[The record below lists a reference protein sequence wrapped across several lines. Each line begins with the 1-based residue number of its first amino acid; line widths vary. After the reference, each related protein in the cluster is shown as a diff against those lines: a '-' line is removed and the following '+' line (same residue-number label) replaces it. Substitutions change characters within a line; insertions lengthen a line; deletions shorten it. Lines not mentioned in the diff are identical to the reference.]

1 MNNRRILCA
10 GALAILTTIALLGA
24 LNLLL
29 KEEVRPLSSLSI
41 EDLPEGVQYVRH
53 PGEEEQALEEGKTV
67 MQHYGTPET
76 VRNGGPIYGVLGY
89 RVVSLEYEIPTDSIP
104 SKTVGQSFPGYLL
117 DLPELKNL
125 RYDHFH
131 ISRQEEGL
139 AHAEG
144 EVSRGD
150 TYAIHFMF
158 IPHEEE
164 LRFGLVC
171 E

>member
-1 MNNRRILCA
+1 MNRQFLYPGTLA
-10 GALAILTTIALLGA
+10 FLAALALLGA
-24 LNLLL
+24 VTFLLR
-29 KEEVRPLSSLSI
+29 EGTRAPRSLTI

-53 PGEEEQALEEGKTV
+53 PGEEEQALEAGKTV
-67 MQHYGTPET
+67 MQHYGTPDAI
-76 VRNGGPIYGVLGY
+76 RKGGPTYGILGY
-89 RVVSLEYEIPTDSIP
+89 RVVSLEYEIPTGSIP
-104 SKTVGQSFPGYLL
+104 SKTVGQTFPGYLL
-117 DLPELKNL
+117 DLPELKDL

-139 AHAEG
+139 AHAAG
-144 EVSRGD
+144 EVSHED